1 MVIRTYLNDISLIGR
16 DTQGVKLIKLNE
28 GHLVS
33 TIAIVPHQEEQE
45 EDIIDETEQITEK
58 LSHLNKLLEENEE
71 NIDDDIEKEEES
83 TQEEE

>member
-1 MVIRTYLNDISLIGR
+1 M
-16 DTQGVKLIKLNE
+16 
-28 GHLVS
+28 VS